1 MNKSIWFFTACL
13 ASMAAVMG
21 PASAQNAAA
30 PATAGDQNNGNELE
44 SIIVTAERRSQNILS
59 VGNSVSAFT
68 GDQLINQ
75 GINSIADLA
84 QTTPGVM
91 PAEGFGY
98 TQVYVRGVGNNIYV
112 GADPSVATYID
123 GVPRI
128 YGAMENNFVNVD
140 HIEILKGAQGGLYG
154 RNATGGV
161 LNVLTRQPG
170 DTFEGTAD
178 VSYGSLSTFHAAA
191 YLNVPITDDIAWN
204 VSLDR
209 DSHGFYV
216 KNLAAPN
223 PYTAGDFPTGS
234 AIGTPAQTAA
244 YFNSAVHTPRGMQ
257 NEDFWAADSKLA
269 VKIGSRF
276 KLTLDGDFNQKQD
289 GSGAGAIAIQPG
301 LEQATASYL
310 FPLYGINAAL
320 PANFFQTSSEKF
332 AGFYGY
338 GNPQVDL
345 QDYGAS
351 ATAVYSLDGLDLT
364 SISAFRRNDSVYLV
378 DGAENSPPII
388 PEYIDLQKHYFYQE
402 LRATSTSEGPLQYL
416 AGATWLTTNLNGQT
430 IISYLPPFPAG
441 MPTLV
446 NDQVRDWSFYGQVG
460 YDITSAVNLTVS
472 GRYITET
479 NDARFSSPV
488 ASGDALKQDKFLP
501 SATLKYTLPN
511 SNVLYARFAEGFKAG
526 GVNPVVPPSAFPA
539 GDDYGK
545 LFTPETV
552 DTYEIGYRAA
562 LFEHRVEVTSAIF
575 YNQYKNLQTI
585 TTGNAENAGIIEAIV
600 NAQKAKTY
608 GAEFNVDWRALPWLT
623 LGTNVGYLEAQYT
636 NFANTNGSV
645 LNTFNYSGE
654 NMLYAPKWQAAF
666 SANIDKPLT
675 SQFKLVGN
683 WLTSFTGGETMYL
696 SAISGVPNAAQG
708 GYWLTNFKVGVATT
722 DNKYEVALYA
732 TNLFDRPYY
741 TVGSTSSLGTS
752 YVWGNPR
759 VVGGEITAKF

>member
-1 MNKSIWFFTACL
+1 
-13 ASMAAVMG
+13 MAAAFAPANAQNG
-21 PASAQNAAA
+21 PAATTPSGQNSD
-30 PATAGDQNNGNELE
+30 TELE
-44 SIIVTAERRSQNILS
+44 SIIVTAERRSQDILS

-68 GDQLINQ
+68 GDQLADQ
-75 GINSIADLA
+75 GIYSIADLA

-128 YGAMENNFVNVD
+128 YGTMENNFVNVD
-140 HIEILKGAQGGLYG
+140 RIEILKGAQGGLYG

-161 LNVLTRQPG
+161 LNIITRQPG

-191 YLNVPITDDIAWN
+191 YLNVPISDDIAWN

-209 DSHGFYV
+209 DSHGYYV
-216 KNLAAPN
+216 KNLATPN
-223 PYTAGDFPTGS
+223 PYSAANFPTGS
-234 AIGTPAQTAA
+234 AIGTPQETAN
-244 YFNSAVHTPRGMQ
+244 YFNSAVSIPRGVQ

-276 KLTLDGDFNQKQD
+276 KLTIDGDFNQKQD
-289 GSGAGAIAIQPG
+289 SSGAGAIETMPG
-301 LEQATASYL
+301 LQQSTATGL
-310 FPLYGINAAL
+310 FGLFGINAQL
-320 PANFFQTSSEKF
+320 PPGFFQTSYEKF
-332 AGFYGY
+332 ATFYGL
-338 GNPQVDL
+338 GNPQIDL

-351 ATAVYSLDGLDLT
+351 ATAVYGLDGLDLT
-364 SISAFRRNDSVYLV
+364 SISAFRRNDSLYYL
-378 DGAENSPPII
+378 DGAVNSPPII
-388 PEYIDLQKHYFYQE
+388 PEDINLQKHYFYQE
-402 LRATSTSEGPLQYL
+402 LRATSTGDGPLQYL
-416 AGATWLTTNLNGQT
+416 AGATWLTTNFDGQT
-430 IISYLPPFPAG
+430 IISYLPPLPAG
-441 MPTLV
+441 PATVV

-460 YDITSAVNLTVS
+460 YDITSAVNLTAS

-488 ASGDALKQDKFLP
+488 VSGDAFKQDKFLP
-501 SATLKYTLPN
+501 AATLKYTLPN

-526 GVNPVVPPSAFPA
+526 GVNPVAPPSAFPA

-545 LFTPETV
+545 VFTPETV

-562 LFEHRVEVTSAIF
+562 LFEHSVEVTSAIF
-575 YNQYKNLQTI
+575 YNDYKNLQTI
-585 TTGNAENAGIIEAIV
+585 TTGNAANAGIVEAIV

-608 GAEFNVDWRALPWLT
+608 GAEFNLDWRALSWLT
-623 LGTNVGYLEAQYT
+623 LSTDVGYLEAEYT

-654 NMLYAPKWQAAF
+654 TMLYAPKWQASF
-666 SANIDKPLT
+666 SANFDEPI
-675 SQFKLVGN
+675 SQDFKFVAN
-683 WLTSFTGGETMYL
+683 WLTSYTGGETMYL
-696 SAISGVPNAAQG
+696 SAIAAVPNAAQG
-708 GYWLTNFKVGVATT
+708 GYSLTNFKVGVRTT
-722 DNKYEVALYA
+722 DNKYEVSLFA
-732 TNLFDRPYY
+732 TNIFDRPYY

-759 VVGGEITAKF
+759 IVGGEITAKF